1 MDNYLQ
7 QLLNHKRFGVGIVS
21 SGTTGDQKLI
31 HRSPDNLKACNEVA
45 IESQELTK
53 DSKILTVTNMSHA
66 GGLLLQTLPAYTLG
80 CKTIDVEKFNAFN
93 FLKKVKGYTHT
104 FLTPEQMTAVMMTK
118 GFKDCDLTGIRILA
132 GSNPVS
138 WDMIEGF
145 VSKGAIV
152 QPNWGMSEIGP
163 IAINIVFDNLEKIQ
177 YVKERTP
184 KSYTIL
190 GDTYYCDWKIVDH
203 ELYVKGPTCIHDDW
217 FATEDIVALDMGN
230 RMYYQRRK

>member
-1 MDNYLQ
+1 
-7 QLLNHKRFGVGIVS
+7 
-21 SGTTGDQKLI
+21 
-31 HRSPDNLKACNEVA
+31 
-45 IESQELTK
+45 
-53 DSKILTVTNMSHA
+53 
-66 GGLLLQTLPAYTLG
+66 
-80 CKTIDVEKFNAFN
+80 
-93 FLKKVKGYTHT
+93 
-104 FLTPEQMTAVMMTK
+104 
-118 GFKDCDLTGIRILA
+118 
-132 GSNPVS
+132 
-138 WDMIEGF
+138 MIEGF

-184 KSYTIL
+184 KGYTIL

>member
-1 MDNYLQ
+1 MDNYLN

-21 SGTTGDQKLI
+21 SGTSGDKKLI
-31 HRSPDNLKACNEVA
+31 HRTPDNLKSCNEVA

-53 DSKILTVTNMSHA
+53 ASKILTVTNMSHA

-80 CKTIDVEKFNAFN
+80 CKVIDVEKFNAFN

-118 GFKDCDLTGIRILA
+118 GFKDCDLRGIRILA

-138 WDMIEGF
+138 WEMIEGF

-152 QPNWGMSEIGP
+152 QPNWGMSEVGP
-163 IAINIVFDNLEKIQ
+163 TAINITFKHMWH
-177 YVKERTP
+177 VKETKFLTP
-184 KSYTIL
+184 KGYTIL
-190 GDTYYCDWKIVDH
+190 GDTSYCSWRLSD
-203 ELYVKGPTCIHDDW
+203 ELEIKGDISITPNEWLKTG
-217 FATEDIVALDMGN
+217 DIVKNKSKILWYSG
-230 RMYYQRRK
+230 RK